1 MSKAKESNGKKPV
14 DIGLRP
20 DKTETEKALK
30 VQEADMERALEA
42 CEYLTEGLGVR
53 IACKKVDMD
62 QGKFFRLLAKEGA
75 DELAK
80 RYARARQ
87 ARADARVESMEEILE
102 AVKAGALE
110 PNAARVI
117 LDSIKWIASRENQGR
132 YGDKMDVTSGGSPIR
147 APVLMLAHDRP
158 ERQAD

>member
-1 MSKAKESNGKKPV
+1 MVPFRQEKGGRMSKAKESNGKKPV

-62 QGKFFRLLAKEGA
+62 QGK
-75 DELAK
+75 LAK